1 MSPVL
6 LLADGSL
13 AVGVGRELRRLDW
26 ASTDFGALPPA
37 VWPAAVLARVEP
49 SKPGNRFNDG
59 NVDALGRL
67 WIGERIIVS
76 PARVKS
82 KSSQTT

>member
-6 LLADGSL
+6 PLADGSL
-13 AVGVGRELRRLDW
+13 AVGVGRELRWLDW
-26 ASTDFGALPPA
+26 ASAGFNALPPA

-59 NVDALGRL
+59 NVDARGRL
-67 WIGERIIVS
+67 WIGKCTVL
-76 PARVKS
+76 PACRES
-82 KSSQTT
+82 YSTSLRY